1 MSGERPHLERVYRPH
16 DRDDL
21 RGGYDLWA
29 RDYDRDMD
37 RRGYRLPGLMTA
49 LTARYVPS
57 DEGPL
62 LDAGAGTGLLGEWL
76 ALAGYRD
83 IEGIDLS
90 PGMLDIARSRGVYG
104 ALATMALGDPLD
116 LPDGRFRAVV
126 SAGTFGIHHA
136 PATGLGEL
144 IRITRPGGHVLW
156 SVRVKGMAEAGFEAK
171 TERLAEAGL
180 WRILETVGPFQ
191 AMREE
196 PESLYMAYA
205 CEVI

>member
-1 MSGERPHLERVYRPH
+1 MTGERPHLERVYRPR

-21 RGGYDLWA
+21 REGYDRWA
-29 RDYDRDMD
+29 LDYDRDMD

-49 LTARYVPS
+49 LAARYVPKE
-57 DEGPL
+57 EGRL

-90 PGMLDIARSRGVYG
+90 EGMLAIARARGVYG
-104 ALATMALGDPLD
+104 ALAAMALGEPLD
-116 LPDGRFRAVV
+116 LPDDRFRAVV

-136 PATGLGEL
+136 PATGLEEL
-144 IRITRPGGHVLW
+144 VRITRPGGHVLW
-156 SVRVKGMAEAGFEAK
+156 SVRVEGMTEAGFEAE
-171 TERLAEAGL
+171 TERLAAAGL
-180 WRILETVGPFQ
+180 WRVIEAIGPFQ

-205 CEVI
+205 CKVI